1 MCSHKIAFQGKAASL
16 KKIVFYIFYIFNRGF
31 GHNVC
36 QLKDMMIYSSSSQPG
51 NHHQW
56 WYVTQCHFC
65 YKWFVALW
73 KIHVFNLC
81 TSSCSPPSSLCYWFA
96 WHWNTGENKRKIEH
110 WRVAPVFKRILR
122 MGIPA
127 LIGRGGGRVLILGLV
142 VAYIPNQDLALTSP
156 APKHHTKHHSEN

>member
-1 MCSHKIAFQGKAASL
+1 
-16 KKIVFYIFYIFNRGF
+16 
-31 GHNVC
+31 
-36 QLKDMMIYSSSSQPG
+36 MMIYSPSSQPG

-56 WYVTQCHFC
+56 WYVTQCHFY

-127 LIGRGGGRVLILGLV
+127 LIGRGGESPYIRTRSSLHPKSRFGPDISSTEASHQTPFRKLTTLISRCFPAHMEIIYERWLTIFSDSYRFFVCVL
-142 VAYIPNQDLALTSP
+142 
-156 APKHHTKHHSEN
+156 